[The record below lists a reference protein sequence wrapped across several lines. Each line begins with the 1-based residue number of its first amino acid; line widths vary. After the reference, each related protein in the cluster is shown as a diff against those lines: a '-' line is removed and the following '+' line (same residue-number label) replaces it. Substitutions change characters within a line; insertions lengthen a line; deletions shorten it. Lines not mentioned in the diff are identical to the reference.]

1 MTKLFDGQLT
11 DLVQNNSR
19 YNIEIQA
26 VSYALRMEKQR
37 IMELAQRTRTM
48 GFVDDLPEIILDV
61 LAVEL
66 RTPYYTSDM
75 TLGQKREIV
84 KNTMQWFCKAGTTAA
99 VEELV
104 AAAFGQGEV
113 VEWFNF
119 TEGEIEPGTFDII
132 TDTRMTE
139 DIVNRFSQII
149 RYVKNIRSH
158 IRRVLV
164 ERHGNMEQHLAS
176 CASTTPNNLALNNRK
191 PRDVDSVLRTAA
203 KAGMITAP
211 EEAVYNTTKHQE
223 YISGPVTVKA
233 GTVTS
238 SAGCITNSK
247 PEPRKEQASG
257 AVHFGL
263 GVNAAPKDCIMNHTA
278 PRKMVASGG
287 ITFGIALAVRD
298 IHLTILNCPPP
309 SASKVV
315 QPQNAFSAVVANS
328 NIIIQGR

>member
-1 MTKLFDGQLT
+1 MTKLYDGQLT
-11 DLVQNNSR
+11 DLIQNNSR
-19 YNIEIQA
+19 YNVEIQA
-26 VSYALRMEKQR
+26 ISYALLMEKRR

-84 KNTMQWFCKAGTTAA
+84 KNTMQWFCKAGTPAA

-113 VEWFNF
+113 VEWFDF
-119 TEGEIEPGTFDII
+119 TEGEMEPGTFDII

-139 DIVNRFSQII
+139 DIANQFSQII
-149 RYVKNIRSH
+149 HYVKNIRSH
-158 IRRVLV
+158 LRRVLV
-164 ERHGNMEQHLAS
+164 ERHGKMEQHLAS

-191 PRDVDSVLRTAA
+191 PRDRDAGLQTTA
-203 KAGMITAP
+203 KVGTITSP
-211 EEAVYNTTKHQE
+211 EEAVYNTAKHQE
-223 YISGPVTVKA
+223 SINGSVTVKA

-238 SAGCITNSK
+238 SAGYITNSK
-247 PEPRKEQASG
+247 PTPRKEQASG

-263 GVNAAPKDCIMNHTA
+263 GTTAAPKDYIVNHA
-278 PRKMVASGG
+278 ASRKRETSGG
-287 ITFGIALAVRD
+287 VTFGMALAVRD

-309 SASKVV
+309 SASRVEHT
-315 QPQNAFSAVVANS
+315 QNTFSAVVANS